1 MKLLLDEH
9 YSPAIAEQLQKRG
22 YDVLPVAERI
32 RVEHAHLRQRSDE
45 ELLIWARDEGRV
57 LVTENVRDFMPL
69 HQAFLARGDVH
80 AGLLFTSPRRFP
92 RRTDAMG
99 SLITALRAFLDSH
112 LTDAII
118 GDTEWL

>member
-1 MKLLLDEH
+1 VKLLLDEH
-9 YSPAIAEQLQKRG
+9 YSPAIADQLQKRE
-22 YDVLPVAERI
+22 YDVLPVAERS
-32 RVEHAHLRQRSDE
+32 RVEHAHLHQRSDE

-69 HQAFLARGDVH
+69 HQDFLARRDVH
-80 AGLLFTSPRRFP
+80 AGILFTSPRTFP
-92 RRTDAMG
+92 RRTDAMD

-112 LTDAII
+112 VTDTII

>member
-22 YDVLPVAERI
+22 YDVLPVAERGRI
-32 RVEHAHLRQRSDE
+32 EHAHLRQQSDE
-45 ELLIWARDEGRV
+45 DLLRWARDEGRV

-69 HQAFLARGDVH
+69 HQAFLTRGDVH
-80 AGLLFTSPRRFP
+80 AGILFTSPRTFP

-99 SLITALRAFLDSH
+99 SLITALGAFLDSH
-112 LTDAII
+112 LTDTIV
-118 GDTEWL
+118 GDIAWL